1 MFPQNTGTLAVVSKS
16 GWTASEE
23 LSLLDAIENFGY
35 GNWEDIANH
44 IETRT
49 PEGIDCFL
57 VITIPL
63 HWVVNF
69 VIDHLLMIHLLGQ
82 FQIFH

>member
-1 MFPQNTGTLAVVSKS
+1 MQNAGTLAVVSKS

-49 PEGIDCFL
+49 PEGNHRFL
-57 VITIPL
+57 KLPIS
-63 HWVVNF
+63 
-69 VIDHLLMIHLLGQ
+69 
-82 FQIFH
+82 IF